1 MSNFFAQAFMQHA
14 LLAGSCVALAAGLA
28 GYFLVLRGQIFT
40 TDALG
45 HVAYTGALGA
55 LAFGFDPRL
64 GLLVATVLTAIG
76 LAGVGGR
83 ARPDDVAIGSTFGWL
98 LALGSFFLTLY
109 TTRPPASSA
118 GNGVANV
125 SYLFGSIFGLSGSQA
140 RLVAAITAAAAA
152 LVVVGARPLLFAS
165 LDETVAA
172 ARGVP
177 VRVLGVGFLVL
188 VGVICAQATQAVGAL
203 LLLGL
208 VAAPAGAAHRLTA
221 RPYAGMALAALI
233 AIGSM
238 WVGLIVSFYAS
249 SIPPSF
255 AILAA
260 ATLAYIASTAIR
272 RRSDSGAIGRLGV
285 RPEQG
290 APHVR
295 RSSNRSTGAP
305 PPRRRAGRTRPHY
318 P

>member
-1 MSNFFAQAFMQHA
+1 MSGLFAQAFMQHA
-14 LLAGSCVALAAGLA
+14 LLAGTCVALAAGLA
-28 GYFLVLRGQIFT
+28 GYFLVLRAQIFT

-64 GLLVATVLTAIG
+64 GLLMATVVTAIA
-76 LAGVGGR
+76 LAGVSGR
-83 ARPDDVAIGSTFGWL
+83 ARPDDVVIGSTFGWL

-109 TTRPPASSA
+109 TTRPPSNSA

-125 SYLFGSIFGLSGSQA
+125 SYLFGSIFGLSPGQA
-140 RLVAAITAAAAA
+140 RLVAAVAVGAAVLIA
-152 LVVVGARPLLFAS
+152 VGARPLLFAS

-177 VRVLGVGFLVL
+177 VRVLGIGFLVL
-188 VGVICAQATQAVGAL
+188 VGIICAQAAQAVGAL

-221 RPYAGMALAALI
+221 RPYVGMALASVI
-233 AIGSM
+233 AVAAM
-238 WVGLIVSFYAS
+238 WAGLIVSYYAPNV
-249 SIPPSF
+249 PPSF
-255 AILAA
+255 AIIAA
-260 ATLAYIASTAIR
+260 ATVAYLASAAVR
-272 RRSDSGAIGRLGV
+272 RRSDSVAIGRLGV
-285 RPEQG
+285 RPIQG
-290 APHVR
+290 ATHVR
-295 RSSNRSTGAP
+295 RTGDRSAGAS
-305 PPRRRAGRTRPHY
+305 PPRRRAGRTRPNY